1 MISVGCQSS
10 RLWMGAWWSYI
21 SIAGDHHQYF
31 PVESLGF
38 LLICCIGMLSISLS
52 AVGTMVTSN
61 FFSPII
67 TWWQYL
73 HRNPTYR
80 SHILTSFHFGGSK
93 VFWAKNRHSEC
104 DCATGLDP
112 FHIKLYIAKT
122 PTSRRVLLFT
132 DQPRNGTGTT
142 TTCGHLHQLHT
153 STQTFP
159 IGWPPDFPECSSQP
173 AVSRLSTRP
182 GKVKQPWGQNKQNQ
196 SINQMSQTRFVTAKQ
211 LLMIY
216 Q

>member
-1 MISVGCQSS
+1 
-10 RLWMGAWWSYI
+10 
-21 SIAGDHHQYF
+21 
-31 PVESLGF
+31 
-38 LLICCIGMLSISLS
+38 
-52 AVGTMVTSN
+52 MVTSN

-182 GKVKQPWGQNKQNQ
+182 GKVKQPWEDKTNRINQ
-196 SINQMSQTRFVTAKQ
+196 SIKCPKQDSSQQSSCSWFISRVVFNPGIDGSIKVSNGKALNMRQIDQGWQ
-211 LLMIY
+211 LNKDSMPASCTYLAHMES
-216 Q
+216 